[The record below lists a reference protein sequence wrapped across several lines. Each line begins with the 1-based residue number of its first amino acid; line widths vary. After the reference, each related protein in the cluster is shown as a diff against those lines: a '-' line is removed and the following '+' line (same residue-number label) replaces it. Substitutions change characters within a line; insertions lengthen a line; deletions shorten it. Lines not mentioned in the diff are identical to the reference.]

1 MENSAAP
8 EFSAESIGDIVD
20 DFIKHIRSLH
30 DSLGLS
36 MYALSELRMR
46 AQENYDEFTNEHT
59 EPYNNDEEE
68 LLVESSVLGRFR
80 AIKRQLES
88 ANISH
93 RVVPQTFLVSL
104 VSQYDA
110 FLGSLIS
117 YILFSKPE
125 ILNSSDRKVN
135 FSQLS
140 NFGSIEEAREY
151 IVEKEVENILRN
163 SHSDHFDWMERNFGV
178 PLRKDLESWSDF
190 IEITQR
196 RHLFV
201 HADGNVSR
209 QYLSVC
215 EEHGVNLDDDICHGD
230 QLVVP
235 PEYFNNA
242 YEIIFE
248 IGVKLAHVL
257 WRKQFPS
264 EREDADD
271 NLIHTTYELLK
282 LEEYSLAQEI
292 LDFCTNTVPKYSSER
307 SRRMFVV
314 NRSIAY
320 KFDGKEEVAESILD
334 DEDWSATSGNF
345 QLAEAVLRDEFQ
357 RSAHIMRQVGPDN
370 ELIPRGAYKEW
381 PLFRDFRE
389 SDEFLQAYE
398 DVFGEPFTNSDKVE
412 ESAE

>member
-1 MENSAAP
+1 MENGTPP
-8 EFSAESIGDIVD
+8 ESSTESIGDIVD
-20 DFIKHIRSLH
+20 GFIKHIRSLH
-30 DSLGLS
+30 DALGLS
-36 MYALSELRMR
+36 MYTLGELRER
-46 AQENYDEFTNEHT
+46 AQENYDEFKDEHT
-59 EPYNNDEEE
+59 EPYDNGEEE

-80 AIKRQLES
+80 SIKRQLEG
-88 ANISH
+88 ATISH

-125 ILNSSDRKVN
+125 ILNSSDRKIN
-135 FSQLS
+135 FAQLS
-140 NFGSIEEAREY
+140 DFDSIEEAREY
-151 IVEKEVENILRN
+151 IVEKEVEDILRD
-163 SHSDHFDWMERNFGV
+163 SHSDHFDWMENNFSV
-178 PLRKDLESWSDF
+178 PLRKGLESWPDF

-201 HADGNVSR
+201 HADGNISR
-209 QYLSVC
+209 QYISVC
-215 EEHGVNLDDDICHGD
+215 EEHGVDLDDDICYGD
-230 QLVVP
+230 KLVVG
-235 PEYFNNA
+235 PEYFNHA
-242 YEIIFE
+242 YEVIFE

-264 EREDADD
+264 ERGDADD
-271 NLIHTTYELLK
+271 NLIHVTYELLK

-292 LDFCTNTVPKYSSER
+292 LDFCTETVPKYSSER
-307 SRRMFVV
+307 ARRMFVV

-320 KFDGKEEVAESILD
+320 KFDGEEGIAESILD

-357 RSAHIMRQVGPDN
+357 RAANIMRQVGPDN
-370 ELIPRGAYKEW
+370 ELIPRTAYKEW

-389 SDEFLQAYE
+389 SDVFLQAYE
-398 DVFGEPFTNSDKVE
+398 DVFGEPFTDSNTVE
-412 ESAE
+412 SSAE